1 MTQASSSPP
10 AVSRLRTR
18 SEAAFEHAKRVLP
31 GGVNSPVRAF
41 KSVGGNPVFIEKA
54 KGAYLWDIDGNQYID
69 YVGTWGPAILG
80 HAHPSVIRRIQEM
93 AENGTSFGAP
103 TLLETELAECVI
115 QMVPSIEKVRFV
127 NSGTEAVMSAIR
139 LARAHTGRSKIIKFE
154 GCYHGHADYLLVKA
168 GSGAATHG
176 VPDSAGVPASTAA
189 ETLNARFNDL
199 DSVQAL
205 LKAYPKDVAG
215 ILIEP
220 VAGNMGCIPP
230 EPGFL
235 QGLRDLADQY
245 GACLIFDE
253 VMTGFRV
260 APGGAQERY
269 GVTPDITCLGKIIG
283 GGLPVGAYGGKQEI
297 MAQVAPEGPMYQAGT
312 LSGNPLAMAAGL
324 ETLTLL
330 KKPGVYE
337 QLEHTS
343 AKLGEGLARI
353 CESKGIPHYATRVGA
368 MMTLFFAAG
377 PIRNYQDVCRFDRE
391 RFNRFFW
398 SMLDQGVYLAPSQ
411 FEAAFLSLA
420 HTDADI
426 DKTLEAAE
434 KAIC

>member
-1 MTQASSSPP
+1 MNAP
-10 AVSRLRTR
+10 APVKPSRAR
-18 SEAAFEHAKRVLP
+18 SEAAFEAAQKVLP

-41 KSVGGNPVFIEKA
+41 RSVGGNPVFIEKA
-54 KGAYLWDIDGNQYID
+54 KGAYLWDLDGNQYID

-80 HAHPSVIRRIQEM
+80 HAHPQVIKKIQET

-103 TLLETELAECVI
+103 TLIETEMAQLVI
-115 QMVPSIEKVRFV
+115 DMVPSIEKVRFV

-154 GCYHGHADYLLVKA
+154 GCYHGHSDYLLVKA

-176 VPDSAGVPASTAA
+176 VPDSAGVPATTAA
-189 ETLNARFNDL
+189 ETLNATFNNL
-199 DSVQAL
+199 ASVREL
-205 LKAYPKDVAG
+205 FETYPEQIAG
-215 ILIEP
+215 ILLEP
-220 VAGNMGCIPP
+220 IAGNMGCIPP

-235 QGLRDLADQY
+235 EGLRKIADET

-283 GGLPVGAYGGKQEI
+283 GGLPVGAYGGKLEI

-324 ETLTLL
+324 ETLKLL
-330 KKPGVYE
+330 RQPGNYERLE
-337 QLEHTS
+337 QLGKE
-343 AKLGEGLARI
+343 LGDGLKAI
-353 CESKGIPHYATRVGA
+353 CERKGIPHTLRGVGA
-368 MMTLFFAAG
+368 MMTLFFVEG
-377 PIRNYQDVCRFDRE
+377 PVKNYQDVCRFDRE
-391 RFNRFFW
+391 RFNQFFW
-398 SMLDQGVYLAPSQ
+398 GMLDQGVYLAPSQ
-411 FEAAFLSLA
+411 FEAGFLSLA

-426 DKTLEAAE
+426 QKTLQAAE
-434 KAIC
+434 KVL

>member
-1 MTQASSSPP
+1 MNAP
-10 AVSRLRTR
+10 APVKPSRAR
-18 SEAAFEHAKRVLP
+18 SEAAFEEARKVLP

-41 KSVGGNPVFIEKA
+41 RSVGGNPVFIEKA
-54 KGAYLWDIDGNQYID
+54 KGAYLWDLDGNRYID

-80 HAHPSVIRRIQEM
+80 HAHPQVIQKIQET

-103 TLLETELAECVI
+103 TLIETEMAQLVI
-115 QMVPSIEKVRFV
+115 DMVPSIEKVRFV

-139 LARAHTGRSKIIKFE
+139 LARAYTGRSKIIKFE
-154 GCYHGHADYLLVKA
+154 GCYHGHSDYLLVKA

-176 VPDSAGVPASTAA
+176 VPDSAGVPATTAA
-189 ETLNARFNDL
+189 ETLNATFNNL
-199 DSVQAL
+199 ASVREL
-205 LKAYPKDVAG
+205 FETYPEQIAG
-215 ILIEP
+215 ILLEP
-220 VAGNMGCIPP
+220 IAGNMGCIPP

-235 QGLRDLADQY
+235 EGLRKIADET

-283 GGLPVGAYGGKQEI
+283 GGLPVGAYGGKLEI

-324 ETLTLL
+324 ETLKLL
-330 KKPGVYE
+330 RQPGNYERLE
-337 QLEHTS
+337 QLS
-343 AKLGEGLARI
+343 RQLGDGLKAI
-353 CESKGIPHYATRVGA
+353 CDRKGIPHTINGAGA
-368 MMTLFFAAG
+368 MMTLFFVEG
-377 PIRNYQDVCRFDRE
+377 PVKNYQDVCRFDRE

-398 SMLDQGVYLAPSQ
+398 GMLDQGVYLAPSQ
-411 FEAAFLSLA
+411 FEAGFLSLA
-420 HTDADI
+420 HTEADI
-426 DKTLEAAE
+426 ERTLQVAE
-434 KAIC
+434 QVL

>member
-1 MTQASSSPP
+1 MNPTSPAITRP
-10 AVSRLRTR
+10 NRTR
-18 SEAAFEHAKRVLP
+18 SEAAFEEARQVLP

-41 KSVGGNPVFIEKA
+41 RSVGGNPVFMQKA
-54 KGAYLWDIDGNQYID
+54 NGAYLWDIDGNQYID

-80 HAHPSVIRRIQEM
+80 HAHPQVIKRIQEV

-103 TLLETELAECVI
+103 TLMETELAQLVI
-115 QMVPSIEKVRFV
+115 DLVPSIEKVRFV

-139 LARAHTGRSKIIKFE
+139 LARAYTGRSKIIKFE
-154 GCYHGHADYLLVKA
+154 GCYHGHSDYLLVKA

-189 ETLNARFNDL
+189 ETMNANFNDL

-205 LKAYPKDVAG
+205 LNACPGQVAA

-220 VAGNMGCIPP
+220 VAGNMGCVPP

-235 QGLRDLADQY
+235 EGLRRLADES

-260 APGGAQERY
+260 ALGGAQQRY
-269 GVTPDITCLGKIIG
+269 GVMPDITCLGKIIG
-283 GGLPVGAYGGKQEI
+283 GGLPVGAYGGKKEI

-324 ETLTLL
+324 ETLKLL
-330 KKPGVYE
+330 SQPGVYDR
-337 QLEHTS
+337 LEAIS
-343 AKLGEGLARI
+343 AKLSDGLSAI
-353 CESKGIPHYATRVGA
+353 CREKGIPHTGNRVGA
-368 MMTLFFAAG
+368 MMTLFFTEG
-377 PIRNYQDVCRFDRE
+377 PVKTYHDVCRFDRE
-391 RFNRFFW
+391 RFNRYFW
-398 SMLDQGVYLAPSQ
+398 GMLDQGVYLAPSQ
-411 FEAAFLSLA
+411 FEAGFMSLA
-420 HTDADI
+420 HTEADI
-426 DKTLEAAE
+426 QRTLEAAGR
-434 KAIC
+434 AIS

>member
-1 MTQASSSPP
+1 MNPSSPSA
-10 AVSRLRTR
+10 AVGKRSR
-18 SEAAFEHAKRVLP
+18 SEAAFQEARQILP

-41 KSVGGNPVFIEKA
+41 RSVGGNPVFMSRA
-54 KGAYLWDIDGNQYID
+54 KGAYIWDIDGNHYVD

-80 HAHPSVIRRIQEM
+80 HAHPQVIKRIQEIT
-93 AENGTSFGAP
+93 EQGTSFGAP
-103 TLLETELAECVI
+103 TLIETEMARLVI
-115 QMVPSIEKVRFV
+115 DMVPSIEKVRFV

-139 LARAHTGRSKIIKFE
+139 LARAYTGRTKIIKFE
-154 GCYHGHADYLLVKA
+154 GCYHGHSDYLLVKA

-176 VPDSAGVPASTAA
+176 VPDSAGVPATTAA
-189 ETLNARFNDL
+189 ETLNARFNNL
-199 DSVQAL
+199 DSVQQLCEAN
-205 LKAYPKDVAG
+205 PGQIAG

-220 VAGNMGCIPP
+220 VAGNMGCVPP

-235 QGLRDLADQY
+235 EGLRKLATET

-283 GGLPVGAYGGKQEI
+283 GGLPVGAYGGKADI

-324 ETLTLL
+324 ETLKLL
-330 KKPGVYE
+330 QQPGVYE
-337 QLEHTS
+337 QLEKTTS
-343 AKLGEGLARI
+343 LLCREMGELLKQ
-353 CESKGIPHYATRVGA
+353 KGIPYYSTQVGS
-368 MMTLFFAAG
+368 MMTLFFTPG
-377 PIRNYQDVCRFDRE
+377 PVKNYQDVCTFDRE

-398 SMLDQGVYLAPSQ
+398 GMLDNGVYLAPSQ
-411 FEAAFLSLA
+411 FETGFVSLC
-420 HTDADI
+420 HTDAEI
-426 DKTLEAAE
+426 QKTLEAAE
-434 KAIC
+434 KALG

>member
-1 MTQASSSPP
+1 MNQTTPSI
-10 AVSRLRTR
+10 SRVNRAR
-18 SEAAFEHAKRVLP
+18 SEAAFEEAKKVLP

-54 KGAYLWDIDGNQYID
+54 KGAYLWDLDGNRYID

-80 HAHPSVIRRIQEM
+80 HAHPQVIRRIQDV
-93 AENGTSFGAP
+93 AEQGTSFGAP
-103 TLLETELAECVI
+103 TLLETELAQLVI
-115 QMVPSIEKVRFV
+115 DLVPSIEKVRFV

-139 LARAHTGRSKIIKFE
+139 LARAYTGRTKMIKFE
-154 GCYHGHADYLLVKA
+154 GCYHGHSDYLLVKA
-168 GSGAATHG
+168 GSGASTHG

-189 ETLNARFNDL
+189 ETLNATYNDL
-199 DSVQAL
+199 ASVRQLFEAN
-205 LKAYPKDVAG
+205 PGQIAG

-235 QGLRDLADQY
+235 EGLRELADQH

-260 APGGAQERY
+260 AIGGAQQRY
-269 GVTPDITCLGKIIG
+269 GIMPDITCLGKIIG
-283 GGLPVGAYGGKQEI
+283 GGLPVGAYGGKKEI

-324 ETLTLL
+324 ETLQLL
-330 KKPGVYE
+330 NQPGVYD
-337 QLEHTS
+337 QLEARSTE
-343 AKLGEGLARI
+343 LGQGLIEI
-353 CESKGIPHYATRVGA
+353 CKRKGIPHVATQVGA
-368 MMTLFFAAG
+368 MLTLFFVDG
-377 PIRNYQDVCRFDRE
+377 PVKNYQDVCRFDRE

-398 SMLDQGVYLAPSQ
+398 GMLDLGVYLAPSQ
-411 FEAAFLSLA
+411 FEAGFLSLA
-420 HTDADI
+420 HTEDDI
-426 DKTLEAAE
+426 RQTLAAAE
-434 KAIC
+434 KAIS